1 MPLFPYDLRAMEERQ
16 GEVFIRAATSAVLMP
31 VQIMISFLL
40 GSGLM
45 MLLLLLGLA
54 LSPLIGLFFGARWA
68 IRKAL
73 SGPTHD

>member
-1 MPLFPYDLRAMEERQ
+1 
-16 GEVFIRAATSAVLMP
+16 
-31 VQIMISFLL
+31 
-40 GSGLM
+40 M